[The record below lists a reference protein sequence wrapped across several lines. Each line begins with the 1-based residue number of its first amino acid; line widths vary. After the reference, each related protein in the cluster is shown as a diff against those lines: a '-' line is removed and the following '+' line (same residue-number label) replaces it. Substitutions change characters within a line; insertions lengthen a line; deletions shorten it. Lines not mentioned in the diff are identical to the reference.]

1 MVLGPGLAI
10 FFASAKALEL
20 AGHYQPQTYCLRSG
34 GFVPW
39 SLCHSELRNSRL
51 SAERRVFPGVEV
63 RKTRYEKSVLP
74 SSIAA

>member
-34 GFVPW
+34 GFVP
-39 SLCHSELRNSRL
+39 
-51 SAERRVFPGVEV
+51 
-63 RKTRYEKSVLP
+63 
-74 SSIAA
+74 